1 MRGLGEKKMNF
12 GDQVLG
18 GYFENGIVNGKGL
31 KKWRKEGSSKNQ
43 NQFYIYRGNLVN
55 NQIEG
60 FGEFKWPDGRHYIGD
75 F

>member
-1 MRGLGEKKMNF
+1 MQKHLGLEYEGTWVRNEMRGYGEKKMNQ

-43 NQFYIYRGNLVN
+43 NSFYIYRGNLVN
-55 NQIEG
+55 N
-60 FGEFKWPDGRHYIGD
+60 
-75 F
+75 